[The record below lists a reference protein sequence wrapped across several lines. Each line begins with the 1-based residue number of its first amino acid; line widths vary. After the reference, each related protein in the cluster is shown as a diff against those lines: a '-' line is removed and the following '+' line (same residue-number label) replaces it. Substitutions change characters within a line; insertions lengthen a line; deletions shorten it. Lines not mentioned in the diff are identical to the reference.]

1 MRPNRRKAF
10 DAGRK
15 AFGEALPEEIGAL
28 GYCVD
33 LAERAFNAEVE
44 DYPGADD
51 DPRFES
57 EAPILAQ
64 LIIAETVMAWR
75 KTAKK
80 RSR

>member
-15 AFGEALPEEIGAL
+15 AFSEALPEEIGTL

-33 LAERAFNAEVE
+33 VAERAFNAEVDE
-44 DYPGADD
+44 YPGADC

-64 LIIAETVMAWR
+64 LIITETVLAWR
-75 KTAKK
+75 KTAKR
-80 RSR
+80 RSH